1 MKAALAGAAVL
12 GAALGLAAPA
22 AAQETTADAPFSG
35 IYIGGSFGYDVQ
47 PNDVGETIEFDR
59 NLDGVFTDTISTATV
74 TDAFSPGFCNGRAT
88 NNVAPSRGGPRCRN
102 DKDGIA
108 YYGRVG
114 ADIQRGNIVFGVV
127 GEFGKSEISDSVSAF
142 STTPAFY
149 TMTRDLKWE
158 ASARVRAG
166 YAANTTLFY
175 GTAGG
180 GYANIDNSFTT
191 GNTANTFT
199 SNGDSK
205 QWASSAAA
213 ASSRSSARTS
223 RSVSNIC
230 STGTRTPITAFAH
243 RVGRPA
249 DRSRAATHRAPTSV
263 ATSII
268 SAGTACAPRPRSGFE
283 AQGGLRQA
291 GAGLAQARPARQGRD
306 RRHGLC
312 PWLADI
318 EKAAPHT
325 GTRPLLY
332 LDRCI
337 THLVRMTGLQDCAAA
352 KPRRRSRRCRAGRAW
367 ASPLPAWQRPPC
379 ALPRPRPAER

>member
-1 MKAALAGAAVL
+1 MNETMKAALAGAAAL

-35 IYIGGSFGYDVQ
+35 VYIGGSFGYDVQ

-74 TDAFSPGFCNGRAT
+74 ANAFSPGFCNGRAV
-88 NNVAPSRGGPRCRN
+88 NNVAPTNGGPRCRN

-199 SNGDSK
+199 TNGDSK
-205 QWASSAAA
+205 QWGLVGGGGIEQKLGKNFSIGLEYLFHRYKDDDYRVRASGGPAGGPFTRGNASGTDFRRNFDYFRWHSLRATAAF
-213 ASSRSSARTS
+213 R
-223 RSVSNIC
+223 
-230 STGTRTPITAFAH
+230 F
-243 RVGRPA
+243 
-249 DRSRAATHRAPTSV
+249 
-263 ATSII
+263 
-268 SAGTACAPRPRSGFE
+268 
-283 AQGGLRQA
+283 
-291 GAGLAQARPARQGRD
+291 
-306 RRHGLC
+306 
-312 PWLADI
+312 
-318 EKAAPHT
+318 
-325 GTRPLLY
+325 
-332 LDRCI
+332 
-337 THLVRMTGLQDCAAA
+337 
-352 KPRRRSRRCRAGRAW
+352 
-367 ASPLPAWQRPPC
+367 
-379 ALPRPRPAER
+379 